1 MFKKLKIGLALGS
14 GGARGLAHIGVL
26 KVLEREKIPIHV
38 ITGSNIG
45 AVVGGMYAQQPDIR
59 KVENKI
65 QVFFS
70 GEDFKKTGLQLFK
83 QEIQPENF
91 FGQIAR
97 RSDDGLSIQWDK
109 KRVSLMKQNRLGMI
123 IEHLLGDRL
132 IENTRIKF
140 APVATNLETGEI
152 VVFRSG
158 SMREA
163 VKASASIP
171 GFLPPMQYRDMVLVD
186 GAVSA
191 SIPVEPAFSLGADFV
206 IAVNVG
212 RSLEHE
218 IMPSNVIDIL
228 FRTNLITSLR
238 NDIMAC
244 EKANV
249 VIKPDVG
256 HIHWADFEKLSELIA
271 AGEKYTETAVEI
283 IKMGIRK
290 NSGRFVKYEFEKTEA
305 K

>member
-45 AVVGGMYAQQPDIR
+45 AVVGGMYAQTPDIQA
-59 KVENKI
+59 VEKKI
-65 QVFFS
+65 TEFFT
-70 GEDFKKTGLQLFK
+70 GDDFKKTGLHLFR

-91 FGQIAR
+91 FGQIAH
-97 RSDDGLSIQWDK
+97 RSEDGLSIQWDK
-109 KRVSLMKQNRLGMI
+109 KRIALMKQNRLGTI
-123 IEHLLGDRL
+123 VEHLLGDRL

-140 APVATNLETGEI
+140 APIATNLETGEVI
-152 VVFRSG
+152 VFRSG

-171 GFLPPMQYRDMVLVD
+171 GFLPPMSYRDMVLVD
-186 GAVSA
+186 GAVAA

-212 RSLEHE
+212 RSLDHE
-218 IMPSNVIDIL
+218 PMPTNVIDIL
-228 FRTNLITSLR
+228 FRANLITSLR

-244 EKANV
+244 EKASV

-256 HIHWADFEKLSELIA
+256 HIHWAEFDKLPELIA

-290 NSGRFVKYEFEKTEA
+290 NSSRFVKYDFEKEKA
-305 K
+305 